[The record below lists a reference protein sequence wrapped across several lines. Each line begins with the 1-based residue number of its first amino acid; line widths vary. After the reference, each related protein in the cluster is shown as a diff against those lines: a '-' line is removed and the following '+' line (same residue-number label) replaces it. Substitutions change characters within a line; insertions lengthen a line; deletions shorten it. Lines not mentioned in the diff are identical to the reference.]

1 MNRRRFLLAASAAV
15 VGGGVALG
23 LNRTSTDTSGTLR
36 MNVPMRSDM
45 LGMDVPHTVYLP
57 PDYSADDGLPVVYLL
72 HGGTTDD
79 NTTWA
84 RSGELQVT
92 LDTMIS
98 AGRIPPMAVLC
109 PDGRR
114 DPAALAD
121 RQPRTYYMNDLD
133 GQFRWEDMFVRE
145 FIPKLEEHY
154 GVGGQPAKRGIS
166 GYSMGG
172 YGALLH
178 ATLYPGMFAA
188 AAGLSSSHRTDEQ
201 LMEMSQE
208 EYDHLFGAAWGYGLE
223 GSERFN
229 EHERH
234 YNLVDIIHRTP
245 PEQLGNTGFY
255 LDVGSSDDNAL
266 VANAELREAF
276 TDQRIDHEFVT
287 HPGAHSWDFWRGA
300 LTRVLEFMAH
310 RFPDSTTGSFLF
322 EGL

>member
-1 MNRRRFLLAASAAV
+1 MNRRGFLLAASAAV
-15 VGGGVALG
+15 VGGGVTLG
-23 LNRTSTDTSGTLR
+23 LNRTSAETSGTLR
-36 MNVPMRSDM
+36 MNVPMRSEI
-45 LGMDVPHTVYLP
+45 LGMDVLHTVYLP
-57 PDYSADDGLPVVYLL
+57 PDHSPEDAPPVLYLL

-84 RSGELQVT
+84 RSGDLKAT

-98 AGRIPPMAVLC
+98 ARRIPPVAVLC
-109 PDGRR
+109 PDARR
-114 DPAALAD
+114 DPSALAD

-154 GVGGQPAKRGIS
+154 GVGGHQAKRAIS

-172 YGALLH
+172 YGALLY
-178 ATLYPGMFAA
+178 ATLYPSTFVA

-201 LMEMSQE
+201 LVEMSQE
-208 EYDHLFGAAWGYGLE
+208 QYEQLFGEAWGYGLE
-223 GSERFN
+223 GEERLN

-245 PEQLGNTGFY
+245 PERLRTTGFY
-255 LDVGSSDDNAL
+255 LDVGSSDEPAL
-266 VANAELREAF
+266 AANAELREAF
-276 TDQRIDHEFVT
+276 TDQRVDHEFAT
-287 HPGAHSWDFWRGA
+287 HPGAHDWDFWRGA
-300 LTRVLEFMAH
+300 LSRVLEFAAR